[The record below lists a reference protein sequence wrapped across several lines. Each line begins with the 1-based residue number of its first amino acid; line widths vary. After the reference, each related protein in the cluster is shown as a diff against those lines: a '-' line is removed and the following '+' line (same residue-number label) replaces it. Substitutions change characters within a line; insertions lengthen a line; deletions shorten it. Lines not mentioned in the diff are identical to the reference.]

1 MSAVMRPAAARS
13 LLAFLFATLVPL
25 WPAGAGA
32 QTDMNALIN
41 DTQRMHQDGPRLT
54 LVWWIP
60 NEYWEESATSSP
72 RSSPQQ
78 LKQLLALVERYVI
91 VAVVDGELGALGNV
105 RTRPLAE
112 LMSAIQLI
120 APGGTRFPPLGEDQL
135 SADLRTFFQVM
146 KPMMANMLGQ
156 VGKGLEF
163 IAFDGRGPDGGRLLD
178 PRREESFAI
187 TYDGRRYDW
196 RLPLGSLLPP
206 AMDEKTGERFPGNYR
221 FNPYTGDRLRPR

>member
-1 MSAVMRPAAARS
+1 MSRT
-13 LLAFLFATLVPL
+13 LLALMWAALMPL

-41 DTQRMHQDGPRLT
+41 DTQRMHQDGARLT

-60 NEYWEESATSSP
+60 NEYWEESAASGAQGSQ
-72 RSSPQQ
+72 QQ
-78 LKQLLALVERYVI
+78 LKQVLALVERYVI

-112 LMSAIQLI
+112 LVSAIQLI
-120 APGGTRFPPLGEDQL
+120 APGGARFPPLGEDQL
-135 SADLRTFFQVM
+135 SSDLRTFFQVM

-163 IAFDGRGPDGGRLLD
+163 IAFDGRGPGGGRLLD

-206 AMDEKTGERFPGNYR
+206 AVDARTGERFPGNYR
-221 FNPYTGDRLRPR
+221 YNPYTGERLRTR